1 MNKITTV
8 EKMEILEMLSDVSN
22 IYKAKIVI
30 ISELANKFYGIPI
43 DTLEKFSKFEEVESQ
58 KMQAIENNEDYK
70 EIISEFLEQRKTPY
84 GILEYLSKNV
94 KIDAKT
100 KKELKK
106 SFSELTKVLN
116 DYVKVTK

>member
-1 MNKITTV
+1 MNKITMV

-30 ISELANKFYGIPI
+30 ISELANKFYDISI
-43 DTLEKFSKFEEVESQ
+43 DTIEKFSKFEEVESQ
-58 KMQAIENNEDYK
+58 KMQAIENNDDYK

-84 GILEYLSKNV
+84 GIIEYLSKNV

-106 SFSELTKVLN
+106 NFSELQKVLT
-116 DYVKVTK
+116 DYVKVAK

>member
-1 MNKITTV
+1 MNKITMV

-30 ISELANKFYGIPI
+30 ISELANKFYGISI
-43 DTLEKFSKFEEVESQ
+43 DTIEKFSKFEEVENQ
-58 KMQAIENNEDYK
+58 KMQAIESNDDYK

-84 GILEYLSKNV
+84 GIIEYLSKNV

-106 SFSELTKVLN
+106 NFSELQKVLT
-116 DYVKVTK
+116 DYVKVAK

>member
-30 ISELANKFYGIPI
+30 ISELANKFYGISI
-43 DTLEKFSKFEEVESQ
+43 DTIDKFSKFEEIESQ
-58 KMQAIENNEDYK
+58 KMKEIEHNEDYK
-70 EIISEFLEQRKTPY
+70 EIMSEFVSQRKTPY

>member
-1 MNKITTV
+1 MNRITTV

-30 ISELANKFYGIPI
+30 VSELANKFYGISI
-43 DTLEKFSKFEEVESQ
+43 DTLDKFSKFEEIEYQ
-58 KMQAIENNEDYK
+58 KMKEIEHNEDYK
-70 EIISEFLEQRKTPY
+70 EIIAEFVAQRETPY

-94 KIDAKT
+94 KIDTKT

-106 SFSELTKVLN
+106 SFSELTKILN
-116 DYVKVTK
+116 DYVKTTK

>member
-1 MNKITTV
+1 MNKITMV

-30 ISELANKFYGIPI
+30 ISELANKFYGISI
-43 DTLEKFSKFEEVESQ
+43 DTIEKFSKFEEVESQ
-58 KMQAIENNEDYK
+58 KMQAIESNDDYK

-106 SFSELTKVLN
+106 NFSELQKILI
-116 DYVKVTK
+116 DYVKVAK

>member
-116 DYVKVTK
+116 DYVKVAK

>member
-30 ISELANKFYGIPI
+30 ISELANKFYGISI
-43 DTLEKFSKFEEVESQ
+43 DTIDKFSKFEEIESQ
-58 KMQAIENNEDYK
+58 KMKEIEHNEDYK
-70 EIISEFLEQRKTPY
+70 EIISEFVAQRKTPY

>member
-1 MNKITTV
+1 MNKITMV

-30 ISELANKFYGIPI
+30 ISELANKFYGISI
-43 DTLEKFSKFEEVESQ
+43 DTIEKFSKFEEVESQ
-58 KMQAIENNEDYK
+58 KMQAIESNDDYK

-84 GILEYLSKNV
+84 GIIEYLSKNV

-106 SFSELTKVLN
+106 NFSELQKVLT
-116 DYVKVTK
+116 DYVKVAK